1 MLSYSINSTMTRMP
15 DPRTDEIARE
25 AARLMESG
33 RAGSVDRAIQQAAK
47 SLRVQGTPLPGPG
60 RVRKHARAMAMQ
72 ALGDIGYE
80 RKRLQVWELAEQVM
94 AVFEL
99 SMPDAE
105 MALVGRAAQG
115 HIDADVTLHLR
126 LYTERPIN
134 EIADVLETHGYREYS
149 FHTVDALAGRLN
161 RVRFDEGGYSVVI
174 TRCPPSMQL
183 SRTDDL
189 FTGQP
194 VAMMGISALRWQLE
208 SRGNPE

>member
-1 MLSYSINSTMTRMP
+1 MP

-33 RAGSVDRAIQQAAK
+33 RVDSVDRAIQQAAK
-47 SLRVQGTPLPGPG
+47 SLRVHGAPLPGPG
-60 RVRKHARAMAMQ
+60 RARKHAQAMAMQ
-72 ALGDIGYE
+72 ALGDVGYE
-80 RKRLQVWELAEQVM
+80 QRRMRVWELAEQIM
-94 AVFEL
+94 AIFEL

-105 MALVGRAAQG
+105 MVLVGRAALG
-115 HIDADVTLHLR
+115 HIDADVTLHFR

-149 FHTVDALAGRLN
+149 FHTADALAGRLN
-161 RVRFDEGGYSVVI
+161 QIRLEEDGYPVVI
-174 TRCPPSMQL
+174 TRCPHSMQL
-183 SRTDDL
+183 SRTNDL

-208 SRGNPE
+208 SRGDPE